1 MWRTDH
7 VDAIKYITLTS
18 AQVLEEPV
26 VEREEILV
34 IYHFLYLTRN
44 HSGISPALVSILFDL
59 GPSMLPVLFD
69 LGPFF
74 TVPLYW

>member
-1 MWRTDH
+1 MWRTGH
-7 VDAIKYITLTS
+7 VDAIKYITLPST
-18 AQVLEEPV
+18 QVLEEPV

-34 IYHFLYLTRN
+34 IFHLLYLARD
-44 HSGISPALVSILFDL
+44 HSCISPALVSILFNL
-59 GPSMLPVLFD
+59 GPSMLPDLFD